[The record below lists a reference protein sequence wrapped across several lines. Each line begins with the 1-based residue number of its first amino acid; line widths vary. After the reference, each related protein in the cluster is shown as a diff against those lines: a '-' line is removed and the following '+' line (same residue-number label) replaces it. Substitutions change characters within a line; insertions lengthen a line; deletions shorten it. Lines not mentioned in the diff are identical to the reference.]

1 MQHATSPITG
11 PFRTIARLCGP
22 LFWVVAFGLTALGL
36 CASSSAHAQQAR
48 APDLKTIND
57 CLSVADKADKLGT
70 ACIGLVADPCMRT
83 TDNDTDKK
91 RACAQRELAVWN
103 AVVESASKR
112 VRAGGFKEITK
123 ALTDSA
129 KSWAQQRDTLCPV
142 FDRVEPGSLPGDGNY
157 CRMQATAQRAL
168 LLRKLGDAVNE
179 R

>member
-1 MQHATSPITG
+1 MQHARSPVTG
-11 PFRTIARLCGP
+11 PSRTMARPCGP
-22 LFWVVAFGLTALGL
+22 LFGVVVFGLAALGL
-36 CASSSAHAQQAR
+36 CACSSAQAQQAR

-57 CLSVADKADKLGT
+57 CLKRADKADKLGT
-70 ACIGLVADPCMRT
+70 DCIGLIADPCMQT

-103 AVVESASKR
+103 AIVEAASKR
-112 VRAGGFKEITK
+112 VRAGGFKDISK
-123 ALTDSA
+123 ALTESA

-142 FDRVEPGSLPGDGNY
+142 FDKVEPGSLPGDGAY